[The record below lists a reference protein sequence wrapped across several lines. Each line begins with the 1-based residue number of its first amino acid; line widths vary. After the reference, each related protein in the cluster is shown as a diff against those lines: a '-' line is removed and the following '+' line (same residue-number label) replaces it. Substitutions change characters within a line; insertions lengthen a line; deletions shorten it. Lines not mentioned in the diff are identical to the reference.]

1 MSIPF
6 VHHQAA
12 HCESGATANLLRF
25 QGFTISEAMAFG
37 IGGGL
42 FFGYFPFIRLNY
54 LPLITYRKGPGGIF
68 KAATKRLGVQVKGRR
83 FRDQDEGMAALD
95 ALLAQDIP
103 VGAQT
108 SVYWLPYLPPALR
121 FHFNAHNV
129 VVYGKE
135 RDAYWV
141 SDPVMDEAVLCPAED
156 LRRAR
161 FAEGDLAPKGR
172 LYYLASAPQHPD
184 LRRAVLA
191 GIREVCRNTCNPVPI
206 IGVRGMRRLAK
217 VIAGWPEK
225 LGERKALQH
234 LGHLIRMQEEI
245 GTGGGGFRFMYA
257 AFLQEATGILD
268 HPPLHEFSRRM
279 TEIGDRWR
287 EFALLGARA
296 CKGRK
301 SAAEAC
307 PELAVRLRECA
318 DLEEALFRQLGQ
330 EVRRL

>member
-12 HCESGATANLLRF
+12 HCESGATANLLRY
-25 QGFTISEAMAFG
+25 QGFTISEALAFG

-68 KAATKRLGVQVKGRR
+68 KAATKRLGVRVRGRR
-83 FRDQDEGMAALD
+83 FRNQDEGMAALD
-95 ALLAQDIP
+95 ALLAKNIP

-135 RDAYWV
+135 GNAYRV
-141 SDPVMDEAVLCPAED
+141 SDPVMDEAVLCPADD

-172 LYYLASAPQHPD
+172 IYYLASAPHDPD
-184 LRRAVLA
+184 LRRATLA
-191 GIREVCRNTCNPVPI
+191 GIREVCRNSHNPVPI
-206 IGVRGMRRLAK
+206 IGVRGMRRLAR
-217 VIAGWPEK
+217 VIEGWPNK
-225 LGERKALQH
+225 LGERKTLQH

-257 AFLQEATGILD
+257 AFLQESAEILD
-268 HPPLHEFSRRM
+268 HPPLLDYSRRM
-279 TEIGDRWR
+279 TEIGDHWR

-296 CKGRK
+296 CKGRET
-301 SAAEAC
+301 AAEAC
-307 PELAVRLRECA
+307 PELAVRLRKCA
-318 DLEEALFRQLGQ
+318 DREETLFRDLAG